1 VPTKPA
7 CSCPTKPNKPRNP
20 SGCPGPVRRLG
31 PATEGNLGK
40 TGTVTLAGVDIDAF
54 VLEHSAEWDRLAAL
68 SRKRRLSGEEA
79 DELIGLYQR
88 VATHLSVVQSRSPDA
103 ALIGRL
109 SRLVAAGRA
118 AVTGSTA
125 AAWTDAA
132 RFVTVTFPVTVYRAW
147 RWWCTV
153 ATACSAVAFG
163 IMAYI
168 ALNPNLQS
176 RLSTPDEIKQLVDK
190 DFASYYSE
198 HPAQA
203 FAAQVWL
210 NNALLTAMALVA
222 GVLIL
227 PVIYVLFQ
235 NIVNVGVTGGIMI
248 VNDRADVFFGLIV
261 PHGLLELTAVFV
273 ATGIGLRIGW
283 AWVAPG
289 RLRTRAQAVATEARA
304 GVTAAVGLAG
314 VLAISGAI
322 EAFVTPSPLP
332 TAVRIAIGVLA
343 FGGFL
348 FYVFFFG
355 RRADRVGET
364 GDLRVGEREDYVP
377 VA

>member
-1 VPTKPA
+1 M
-7 CSCPTKPNKPRNP
+7 
-20 SGCPGPVRRLG
+20 
-31 PATEGNLGK
+31 
-40 TGTVTLAGVDIDAF
+40 DIDAF
-54 VLEHSAEWDRLAAL
+54 VMEHSTEWDRLAEL
-68 SRKRRLSGEEA
+68 SRKRRLSGEET

-118 AVTGSTA
+118 AVTGTVA
-125 AAWTDAA
+125 PAWSDVA
-132 RFVTVTFPVTVYRAW
+132 RFFIVTFPVTVYRAW
-147 RWWCTV
+147 RWWCAV
-153 ATACSAVAFG
+153 ATICSLVAFS

-168 ALNPNLQS
+168 ALNPNVQS
-176 RLSTPDEIKQLVDK
+176 RIGTPDDIKHLVDK
-190 DFASYYSE
+190 DFASYYSD

-227 PVIYVLFQ
+227 PVIYVLYQ
-235 NIVNVGVTGGIMI
+235 NILNVGVIGGIMI
-248 VNDRADVFFGLIV
+248 ANHRADIFFGLIL

-273 ATGIGLRIGW
+273 AAGVGMRIGW

-304 GVTAAVGLAG
+304 GVTAAIGLAG
-314 VLAISGAI
+314 VLAVSGAI
-322 EAFVTPSPLP
+322 EGFVTPSPLP
-332 TAVRIAIGVLA
+332 TFARIAIGVLA
-343 FGGFL
+343 FGSFL
-348 FYVFFFG
+348 FYVIFFG
-355 RRADRVGET
+355 RRAAGTGET

-377 VA
+377 MA

>member
-1 VPTKPA
+1 
-7 CSCPTKPNKPRNP
+7 
-20 SGCPGPVRRLG
+20 
-31 PATEGNLGK
+31 
-40 TGTVTLAGVDIDAF
+40 VDIDAF
-54 VLEHSAEWDRLAAL
+54 VMEHSAEWSRLSAL
-68 SRKRRLSGEEA
+68 SHKRRLTGEET

-88 VATHLSVVQSRSPDA
+88 AATHLSVVQSRSPDA
-103 ALIGRL
+103 ALIARL

-125 AAWTDAA
+125 AAWSDAA

-147 RWWCTV
+147 RWWCAV
-153 ATACSAVAFG
+153 ATICTVVAFS

-176 RLSTPDEIKQLVDK
+176 RIGTPEDIQQLVNK

-210 NNALLTAMALVA
+210 NNAFLTAMALIA

-235 NIVNVGVTGGIMI
+235 NILNVGISGGLMI
-248 VNDRADVFFGLIV
+248 ANNKADVFFGLIV
-261 PHGLLELTAVFV
+261 PHGLLELTCVFV
-273 ATGIGLRIGW
+273 ASGIGLRIGW

-304 GVTAAVGLAG
+304 GVTAAIGLVG

-322 EAFVTPSPLP
+322 EGFVTPSPLP
-332 TAVRIAIGVLA
+332 TFARIGIGVLA

-348 FYVFFFG
+348 FYVIFFG
-355 RRADRVGET
+355 RRASRVGET

-377 VA
+377 MA